1 MKYSDGKDY
10 KVIALCVAKFDEAD
24 QTEILQNL
32 NRICKKNNYKIFVF
46 ATTVDFYVKN
56 KNDRGEEKIFDLM
69 DPSRFDAVVIVGT
82 SFKAFGPAEKIAKRA
97 LDCNVPCISLVR
109 PIEGCINVR
118 YRFSDGFEKV
128 VRHMVEYHK
137 PKHINFIA
145 GMRENYFS
153 EERIGI
159 FRKVLTENNIP
170 IEEDR
175 IDYGGF
181 WEGPT
186 SAVMDRFLASNKPI
200 DCIICSNDLMA
211 MEACRKLSEAGLRVP
226 EDVLV
231 SGFDGMEL
239 ERYHYPRLCTAETVK
254 EDLLEKTGEIL
265 EDIFA
270 GKQVED
276 DYKIDITF
284 RAGQS
289 CGCSKYNYSDE
300 QVASLGNKMF
310 LANKHERQLISKV
323 EQMYSKVSVIG
334 NAGDMFSIWGEFL
347 YFFKD
352 FCGGDL
358 ALAFNTDFLNDR
370 MEIWPNIRPIEMT
383 EEHHYYTDE
392 LQVPLCY
399 FNGSLLTP
407 LSIERRNLIPRIDDF
422 LSKDNVVMFLP
433 MLVQQ
438 STVGYMVAGFEPEN
452 FEYFMLNAVLMNY
465 RQVIE
470 MHKYRIDMQN
480 LYSTDQLTKLLN
492 RKGFYRHMESIVDY
506 AVKEN
511 QDLAVISIDMNWLKQ
526 TNDTYGHK
534 EGDFALSYISRTME
548 EVMNGHGVCTR
559 FGGDEFAIAFSDPK
573 ADELSKSIMSEID
586 RRLNDFNATHEKPYP
601 LSVSMGYVVKSPL
614 QYKNLETYIV
624 EADRK
629 MYTEKFKFKEE
640 NTWEESQGN
649 KIG

>member
-1 MKYSDGKDY
+1 MKFSDGKDY
-10 KVIALCVAKFDEAD
+10 KVIAVCMAKFDDSE
-24 QTEILQNL
+24 QTDILKSL
-32 NRICKKNNYKIFVF
+32 GAICQKYNYKIFVF
-46 ATTVDFYVKN
+46 GSTVDFYIKS
-56 KNDRGEEKIFDLM
+56 KNDKGEEQIFSLM
-69 DPSRFDAVVIVGT
+69 NPSQFDAVVIVGT
-82 SFKAFGPAEKIAKRA
+82 SFKAFGPAENIAKKVIESG
-97 LDCNVPCISLVR
+97 VPCISLIR

-118 YRFSDGFEKV
+118 YKFADGFEAV
-128 VRHMVEYHK
+128 VRHMLEVHK

-153 EERIGI
+153 EERLKI
-159 FRKVLTENNIP
+159 FRKVLEENNIP

-186 SAVMDRFLASNKPI
+186 TEVMDRFLSSGKPI
-200 DCIICSNDLMA
+200 DCIICANDLMA
-211 MEACRKLSEAGLRVP
+211 MEVCRKLNEAGLRVP
-226 EDVLV
+226 DDVIV
-231 SGFDGMEL
+231 SGFDGIEL
-239 ERYHYPRLCTAETVK
+239 EKFHYPRLCTAETVK

-265 EDIFA
+265 NDIFN
-270 GKQVED
+270 GKNID
-276 DYKIDITF
+276 NDYKIDITF
-284 RAGQS
+284 RPGQS
-289 CGCSKYNYSDE
+289 CGCNKYNYSDE
-300 QVASLGNKMF
+300 QVANFGNRLY
-310 LANKHERQLISKV
+310 LAYKHERRMVSNV
-323 EQMYSKVSVIG
+323 EQMYSKVSVTG
-334 NAGDMFSIWGEFL
+334 NAGDLFSIWGEFL
-347 YFFKD
+347 YYFKD
-352 FCGGDL
+352 FCGGDF
-358 ALAFNTDFLNDR
+358 ALAFNTDFLNDK

-392 LQVPLCY
+392 LQVPMCY
-399 FNGSLLTP
+399 SNGELHSYFSVDKET
-407 LSIERRNLIPRIDDF
+407 LIPRIDEF
-422 LSKDNVVMFLP
+422 LSTDNVIMFLP
-433 MLVQQ
+433 LIVQQ
-438 STVGYMVAGFEPEN
+438 STVGYMVAGIEPKNYE
-452 FEYFMLNAVLMNY
+452 FFMLDAVLMNY

-534 EGDFALSYISRTME
+534 EGDFALSYISKTME
-548 EVMNGHGVCTR
+548 EVMDGRGVCTR
-559 FGGDEFAIAFSDPK
+559 FGGDEFAIAFSDSK
-573 ADELSKSIMSEID
+573 ADDLSKSIMQEID
-586 RRLNDFNATHEKPYP
+586 RKLQDFNATHEKPYP

-649 KIG
+649 QIG